1 MGFVHWIRRL
11 FHIYSAFQINEINII
26 TRHLFMITY
35 GHITNW
41 EAGKKIFTCVTL
53 VNVFEIVK
61 VKSNY
66 FMCNQWR

>member
-1 MGFVHWIRRL
+1 
-11 FHIYSAFQINEINII
+11 
-26 TRHLFMITY
+26 MITY

-41 EAGKKIFTCVTL
+41 EAGKKNSTCVTL